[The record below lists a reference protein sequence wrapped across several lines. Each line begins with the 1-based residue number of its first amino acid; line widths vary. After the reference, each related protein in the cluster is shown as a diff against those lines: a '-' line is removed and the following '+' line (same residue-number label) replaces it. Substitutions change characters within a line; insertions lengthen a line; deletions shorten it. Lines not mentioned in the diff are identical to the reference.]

1 MVQYKH
7 DIRVNQ
13 KFDISEIGNWWWK
26 RKNISLSW
34 NKANYNSPTI
44 IKYKSMIIDI
54 PNDQMFLHNE
64 TNNNNNN
71 ESMRTML
78 ESLTNGQLKIFYQKI
93 EYLIHCIL
101 LYVIIYITTS
111 RTRMKYQNIL
121 LVCYSKWVI
130 WLITR
135 QIKVLFYLD
144 YLNRQN
150 NLKNVFLIRKK
161 VPI

>member
-1 MVQYKH
+1 MICV
-7 DIRVNQ
+7 RVMFPKLTWCNVNMIYVLI
-13 KFDISEIGNWWWK
+13 KSLSSKIGKWWWK

-34 NKANYNSPTI
+34 NKGNYNSPTI
-44 IKYKSMIIDI
+44 IKYKSMIIDV
-54 PNDQMFLHNE
+54 PTDQMFLHNE

-78 ESLTNGQLKIFYQKI
+78 ESLTNWQLKICYQKI
-93 EYLIHCIL
+93 EYLIHYIL

-111 RTRMKYQNIL
+111 RTRMKYQNML

-135 QIKVLFYLD
+135 QIKVLFISITWTD
-144 YLNRQN
+144 
-150 NLKNVFLIRKK
+150 KTI
-161 VPI
+161 